1 MKKQSTRIIAVCRA
15 TAKRNGKQEELKVK
29 NMKNI
34 GVGIIGLLVALLLLS
49 MSMFIVDQREFA
61 LVFRLGEIVSVK
73 KEPGLYF
80 KVPLVDDL
88 KRFEKRIVTL
98 DWEQPAEIV
107 TSENKTMTVDSFV
120 KWRIIDPEKYYVSVK
135 DGGEAAAED
144 RLSQVVNS
152 GLRDEF
158 GKRTVRDVIAG
169 ERGAIMRSVK
179 VSADKEARQIG
190 IQVVDVRLKRVDYS
204 EDISKSV
211 YDRMIAE
218 RKRIANQLRSEG
230 SAASEKIRADADKQR
245 EVIIAEAFRDAQK
258 MKGEGDA
265 KAAEIYSSAYGKN
278 PEFYAFYR
286 SQEAYKN
293 SFKSK
298 SDVMVLDP
306 SSEFFKYM
314 RGSGK

>member
-1 MKKQSTRIIAVCRA
+1 
-15 TAKRNGKQEELKVK
+15 
-29 NMKNI
+29 MKNI
-34 GVGIIGLLVALLLLS
+34 ATVLIGLFVLLVLASISLYT
-49 MSMFIVDQREFA
+49 VDQREYA
-61 LVFRLGEIVSVK
+61 LVFRLGEIVAVK
-73 KEPGLYF
+73 KEPGLYL

-88 KRFEKRIVTL
+88 KYFEKRIVTL

-120 KWRIIDPEKYYVSVK
+120 KWRIIDPVKYYVSVK
-135 DGGEAAAED
+135 EGGEAAAED
-144 RLSQVVNS
+144 RLSQVVNA

-169 ERGAIMRSVK
+169 ERGTIMETMRIR
-179 VSADKEARQIG
+179 ADKEARQIG

-211 YDRMIAE
+211 FDRMIAE

-230 SAASEKIRADADKQR
+230 AAASEKIRADADKQR

-258 MKGEGDA
+258 VKGEGDA
-265 KAAEIYSSAYGKN
+265 KAAEIYSNAYSKN

-293 SFKSK
+293 SFKNK
-298 SDVMVLDP
+298 SDVLVLDP
-306 SSEFFKYM
+306 SSDFFKYM
-314 RGSGK
+314 RGSGGK

>member
-1 MKKQSTRIIAVCRA
+1 
-15 TAKRNGKQEELKVK
+15 
-29 NMKNI
+29 MKNI
-34 GVGIIGLLVALLLLS
+34 ATVLIGLFVVLVLAS
-49 MSMFIVDQREFA
+49 MTLYTVDQREYA

-73 KEPGLYF
+73 KEPGLYV

-88 KRFEKRIVTL
+88 KFFEKRIVTL

-120 KWRIIDPEKYYVSVK
+120 KWRIIDPVKYYVSVK
-135 DGGEAAAED
+135 EGGEAAAED
-144 RLSQVVNS
+144 RLSQVVNA

-169 ERGAIMRSVK
+169 ERGAIMETMRIR
-179 VSADKEARQIG
+179 ADKEARQIG

-204 EDISKSV
+204 DDISKSV
-211 YDRMIAE
+211 FDRMIAE

-258 MKGEGDA
+258 VKGEGDA
-265 KAAEIYSSAYGKN
+265 KAAEIYSSAYGRN

-293 SFKSK
+293 SFKNK
-298 SDVMVLDP
+298 SDVLVLDP
-306 SSEFFKYM
+306 SSDFFKYM
-314 RGSGK
+314 RGAGGK

>member
-1 MKKQSTRIIAVCRA
+1 
-15 TAKRNGKQEELKVK
+15 
-29 NMKNI
+29 MKNI
-34 GVGIIGLLVALLLLS
+34 GIVLLGLLLALVLLT
-49 MSMFIVDQREFA
+49 MSAFTVDQRQYA
-61 LVFRLGEIVSVK
+61 LVFRLGEIVAVK

-80 KVPLVDDL
+80 KMPLVDDVEY
-88 KRFEKRIVTL
+88 FESRIVTL

-107 TSENKTMTVDSFV
+107 TSEKKTMTVDSFV
-120 KWRIIDPEKYYVSVK
+120 KWRIIDPAKYYVSVK
-135 DGGEAAAED
+135 EGGEAAAED
-144 RLSQVVNS
+144 RLSQVVNA

-158 GKRTVRDVIAG
+158 GKRTVHDVISG
-169 ERGAIMRSVK
+169 ERGTIMHNMKIR
-179 VSADKEARQIG
+179 ADKEARQIG

-204 EDISKSV
+204 DEISKSV
-211 YDRMIAE
+211 YDRMISE

-245 EVIIAEAFRDAQK
+245 EVIIAESFRDAQK
-258 MKGEGDA
+258 AKGEGDA

-306 SSEFFKYM
+306 SSDFFKYM
-314 RGSGK
+314 RGSGGKK

>member
-1 MKKQSTRIIAVCRA
+1 
-15 TAKRNGKQEELKVK
+15 
-29 NMKNI
+29 MKNI
-34 GVGIIGLLVALLLLS
+34 GVGLIGFVVVLLVLALSL
-49 MSMFIVDQREFA
+49 FTVDQREYA
-61 LVFRLGEIVSVK
+61 LVFRLGEIVAVK
-73 KEPGLYF
+73 KEPGLYL
-80 KVPLVDDL
+80 KVPLIDDL
-88 KRFEKRIVTL
+88 KFFEKRIVTL

-120 KWRIIDPEKYYVSVK
+120 KWRIIDPAKYYVSVK
-135 DGGEAAAED
+135 EGGEAAAED

-158 GKRTVRDVIAG
+158 GKRTVREVIAG
-169 ERGAIMRSVK
+169 ERSAIMQSMKIR
-179 VSADKEARQIG
+179 ADIEARQIG

-211 YDRMIAE
+211 YDRMISE
-218 RKRIANQLRSEG
+218 RERIAKQKRSEG
-230 SAASEKIRADADKQR
+230 VEESEKIRADADKQR
-245 EVIIAEAFRDAQK
+245 EVILANAFRDAQK
-258 MKGEGDA
+258 IKGEGDA
-265 KAAEIYSSAYGKN
+265 KAAEIYSNAYSKN

-314 RGSGK
+314 RGSGGK

>member
-1 MKKQSTRIIAVCRA
+1 
-15 TAKRNGKQEELKVK
+15 
-29 NMKNI
+29 MKNI
-34 GVGIIGLLVALLLLS
+34 GIYLVGLFALLVILT
-49 MSMFIVDQREFA
+49 MSFFTVDQREYA
-61 LVFRLGEIVSVK
+61 LVFRLGEIVSVHK
-73 KEPGLYF
+73 DPGLFF
-80 KVPLVDDL
+80 KVPLLDDL
-88 KRFEKRIVTL
+88 KYFDKRILTL
-98 DWEQPAEIV
+98 DYEQPAEII

-120 KWRIIDPEKYYVSVK
+120 KWRIIDPSKYYVSVK
-135 DGGEAAAED
+135 EGGERAAED
-144 RLSQVVNS
+144 RLAQVVNA

-158 GKRTVRDVIAG
+158 GKRTVHDVISG
-169 ERGAIMRSVK
+169 ERRAIMDNMRAR
-179 VSADKEARQIG
+179 ADKEARQIG

-230 SAASEKIRADADKQR
+230 AAASEKIRADADKQR
-245 EVIIAEAFRDAQK
+245 EVIIAEAFGNAQK

-265 KAAEIYSSAYGKN
+265 KAAEIYSNAYSKN

-306 SSEFFKYM
+306 KSDFFKYM
-314 RGSGK
+314 RSAGGGK

>member
-1 MKKQSTRIIAVCRA
+1 
-15 TAKRNGKQEELKVK
+15 
-29 NMKNI
+29 MKNI
-34 GVGIIGLLVALLLLS
+34 GTLLLGLFVVIVIAA
-49 MSMFIVDQREFA
+49 MSCFTVDQRQFA
-61 LVFRLGEIVSVK
+61 LVIRLGEIVAEI

-80 KVPLVDDL
+80 KLPLIDDVKL
-88 KRFEKRIVTL
+88 FEKRIVTL

-107 TSENKTMTVDSFV
+107 TSEKKTMTVDSFV
-120 KWRIIDPEKYYVSVK
+120 KWRIVDPRKYFVSVK
-135 DGGEAAAED
+135 EGGEAAAED
-144 RLSQVVNS
+144 RLSQVVNA

-169 ERGAIMRSVK
+169 ERGAIMQNMKIR
-179 VSADKEARQIG
+179 ADLEARQIG
-190 IQVVDVRLKRVDYS
+190 IEVVDVRLKRVDYS
-204 EDISKSV
+204 EEISKSV
-211 YDRMIAE
+211 FDRMISE

-245 EVIIAEAFRDAQK
+245 EVIIAEAFKEAQK
-258 MKGEGDA
+258 IKGDGDA
-265 KAAEIYSSAYGKN
+265 LAAEIYSNAYGKN

-306 SSEFFKYM
+306 KSDFFKYM
-314 RGSGK
+314 RSAGSHK

>member
-1 MKKQSTRIIAVCRA
+1 
-15 TAKRNGKQEELKVK
+15 
-29 NMKNI
+29 MKNI
-34 GVGIIGLLVALLLLS
+34 ATVLIGLFVVLVLAS
-49 MSMFIVDQREFA
+49 MSLYTVDQREYA

-73 KEPGLYF
+73 KEPGLYL

-88 KRFEKRIVTL
+88 KYFEKRIVTL

-120 KWRIIDPEKYYVSVK
+120 KWRIIDPVKYYVSVK
-135 DGGEAAAED
+135 EGGEAAAED
-144 RLSQVVNS
+144 RLSQVVNA

-169 ERGAIMRSVK
+169 ERGAIMETMRIR
-179 VSADKEARQIG
+179 ADKEARQIG

-211 YDRMIAE
+211 FDRMIAE

-258 MKGEGDA
+258 VKGEGDA
-265 KAAEIYSSAYGKN
+265 KAAEIYSNAYSKN

-293 SFKSK
+293 SFKNK
-298 SDVMVLDP
+298 SDVLVLDP
-306 SSEFFKYM
+306 SSDFFKYM
-314 RGSGK
+314 RSAGGK

>member
-1 MKKQSTRIIAVCRA
+1 
-15 TAKRNGKQEELKVK
+15 
-29 NMKNI
+29 MKNI
-34 GVGIIGLLVALLLLS
+34 VTVLIGLFVLLVIAS
-49 MSMFIVDQREFA
+49 MSLYTVDQREYA
-61 LVFRLGEIVSVK
+61 LVFRLGEIVAVK
-73 KEPGLYF
+73 KEPGLYL

-88 KRFEKRIVTL
+88 KYFEKRIVTL

-120 KWRIIDPEKYYVSVK
+120 KWRIIDPVKYYVSVK
-135 DGGEAAAED
+135 EGGEAAAED
-144 RLSQVVNS
+144 RLSQVVNA

-169 ERGAIMRSVK
+169 ERGAIMETMRVR
-179 VSADKEARQIG
+179 ADKEARQIG

-211 YDRMIAE
+211 FDRMIAE

-258 MKGEGDA
+258 VKGEGDA
-265 KAAEIYSSAYGKN
+265 KAAEIYSNAYGKN

-293 SFKSK
+293 SFKNK
-298 SDVMVLDP
+298 SDVLVLDP
-306 SSEFFKYM
+306 SSDFFKYM
-314 RGSGK
+314 RGAGCK

>member
-1 MKKQSTRIIAVCRA
+1 
-15 TAKRNGKQEELKVK
+15 
-29 NMKNI
+29 MKNI
-34 GVGIIGLLVALLLLS
+34 GTVLLGILIALVVLS
-49 MSMFIVDQREFA
+49 MSLFTVNQTEFA

-73 KEPGLYF
+73 KDPGLYF
-80 KVPLVDDL
+80 KMPLLDDI
-88 KRFEKRIVTL
+88 KFFEKRIVTL

-120 KWRIIDPEKYYVSVK
+120 KWRIVDPVKYYVSVK
-135 DGGEAAAED
+135 EGGEVAAED

-158 GKRTVRDVIAG
+158 GKRTVREVIAG
-169 ERGAIMRSVK
+169 ERGAIMK
-179 VSADKEARQIG
+179 NMKISADKEARQIG
-190 IQVVDVRLKRVDYS
+190 IEVVDVRLKRVDYS
-204 EDISKSV
+204 EEISKSV
-211 YDRMIAE
+211 FDRMIAE

-230 SAASEKIRADADKQR
+230 SAASEKIRADAEKQR
-245 EVIIAEAFRDAQK
+245 EVIIAEAYSKAQK

-265 KAAEIYSSAYGKN
+265 KASEIYSNAYGKN

-314 RGSGK
+314 RSAK

>member
-1 MKKQSTRIIAVCRA
+1 
-15 TAKRNGKQEELKVK
+15 
-29 NMKNI
+29 MKNI
-34 GVGIIGLLVALLLLS
+34 GTFLFALVVGLIIFS
-49 MSMFIVDQREFA
+49 MTAFTVDQRKFA
-61 LVFRLGEIVSVK
+61 LVFRLGEIVAEIK
-73 KEPGLYF
+73 QPGLYF
-80 KVPLVDDL
+80 KLPLIDDV
-88 KRFEKRIVTL
+88 KFFEKRIVTL

-107 TSENKTMTVDSFV
+107 TSEKKTMTVDSFV
-120 KWRIIDPEKYYVSVK
+120 KWRIIDPRKYYVSVK
-135 DGGEAAAED
+135 EGGEAAAED
-144 RLSQVVNS
+144 RLAQVVNA

-169 ERGAIMRSVK
+169 ERGAIMTNMKIR
-179 VSADKEARQIG
+179 ADKEARQIG
-190 IQVVDVRLKRVDYS
+190 IEVVDVRLKRVDYS
-204 EDISKSV
+204 EEISKSV
-211 YDRMIAE
+211 FDRMISE

-258 MKGEGDA
+258 IKGEGDA

-306 SSEFFKYM
+306 NSDFFKYM
-314 RGSGK
+314 RGATGKK

>member
-1 MKKQSTRIIAVCRA
+1 
-15 TAKRNGKQEELKVK
+15 
-29 NMKNI
+29 MKNI
-34 GVGIIGLLVALLLLS
+34 GIGLIGFVVVLLVLALSL
-49 MSMFIVDQREFA
+49 FTVDQREYA
-61 LVFRLGEIVSVK
+61 LVFRLGEIVAVK
-73 KEPGLYF
+73 KEPGLYL
-80 KVPLVDDL
+80 KVPLIDDL
-88 KRFEKRIVTL
+88 KFFEKRIVTL

-120 KWRIIDPEKYYVSVK
+120 KWRIIDPAKYYVSVK
-135 DGGEAAAED
+135 EGGEAAAED

-158 GKRTVRDVIAG
+158 GKRTVREVIAG
-169 ERGAIMRSVK
+169 ERSAIMQSMKIR
-179 VSADKEARQIG
+179 ADIEARQIG

-211 YDRMIAE
+211 YDRMISE
-218 RKRIANQLRSEG
+218 RERIAKQKRSEG
-230 SAASEKIRADADKQR
+230 VEESEKIRADADKQR
-245 EVIIAEAFRDAQK
+245 EVILANAFRDAQK
-258 MKGEGDA
+258 IKGEGDA
-265 KAAEIYSSAYGKN
+265 KAAEIYSNAYSKN

-314 RGSGK
+314 RGSGGK

>member
-1 MKKQSTRIIAVCRA
+1 
-15 TAKRNGKQEELKVK
+15 
-29 NMKNI
+29 MKNI
-34 GVGIIGLLVALLLLS
+34 GTFLIGLFAALVILS
-49 MSMFIVDQREFA
+49 MSFFTVDQREYA

-88 KRFEKRIVTL
+88 KKFDKRIITL
-98 DWEQPAEIV
+98 DWEEPAKFN
-107 TSENKTMTVDSFV
+107 TSENKYMMVDSFV
-120 KWRIIDPEKYYVSVK
+120 KWRIIDPAKYYVSIK
-135 DGGEAAAED
+135 EGGEAAAED
-144 RLSQVVNS
+144 RLSKVVNA
-152 GLRDEF
+152 GFRAEF
-158 GKRTVRDVIAG
+158 GKRTVHDVIAG
-169 ERGAIMRSVK
+169 ERTAIMDNLRK
-179 VSADKEARQIG
+179 RADAEARQIG
-190 IQVVDVRLKRVDYS
+190 IEVVDVRLKRVDYS
-204 EDISKSV
+204 EEISKSV
-211 YDRMIAE
+211 FDRMIAE

-265 KAAEIYSSAYGKN
+265 KAAEIYSNAYGKN

-306 SSEFFKYM
+306 KSDFFKYM
-314 RGSGK
+314 RSAGGK

>member
-1 MKKQSTRIIAVCRA
+1 
-15 TAKRNGKQEELKVK
+15 
-29 NMKNI
+29 MKNI
-34 GVGIIGLLVALLLLS
+34 GIVLLGLLLALVLLT
-49 MSMFIVDQREFA
+49 MSAFTVDQRQYA
-61 LVFRLGEIVSVK
+61 LVFRLGEIVAVK

-80 KVPLVDDL
+80 KMPLVDDVEY
-88 KRFEKRIVTL
+88 FESRIVTL

-107 TSENKTMTVDSFV
+107 TSEKKTMTVDSFV
-120 KWRIIDPEKYYVSVK
+120 KWRIIDPAKYYVSVK
-135 DGGEAAAED
+135 EGGEAAAED
-144 RLSQVVNS
+144 RLSQVVNA

-158 GKRTVRDVIAG
+158 GKRTVHDVISG
-169 ERGAIMRSVK
+169 ERGTIMHNMKIR
-179 VSADKEARQIG
+179 ADKEARQIG

-204 EDISKSV
+204 DEISKSV
-211 YDRMIAE
+211 YDRMISE

-258 MKGEGDA
+258 AKGEGDA

-306 SSEFFKYM
+306 SSDFFKYM
-314 RGSGK
+314 RGSGGKK

>member
-1 MKKQSTRIIAVCRA
+1 MKS
-15 TAKRNGKQEELKVK
+15 
-29 NMKNI
+29 I
-34 GVGIIGLLVALLLLS
+34 GFGIIGFFVALLLLT
-49 MSMFIVDQREFA
+49 MSLFIVDQREYA
-61 LVFRLGEIVSVK
+61 LVFRLGELVSIK

-88 KRFEKRIVTL
+88 KFFEKRIVTL
-98 DWEQPAEIV
+98 DWEQPAEII
-107 TSENKTMTVDSFV
+107 TKENKTMTVDSFV
-120 KWRIIDPEKYYVSVK
+120 KWRIIDPAKYYVSVK
-135 DGGEAAAED
+135 EGGERAAED
-144 RLSQVVNS
+144 RLSQVVNA

-158 GKRTVRDVIAG
+158 GKRTVREVIAG
-169 ERGAIMRSVK
+169 ERSVIMQNMQIR
-179 VSADKEARQIG
+179 ADKEARQIG

-258 MKGEGDA
+258 IKGEGDA
-265 KAAEIYSSAYGKN
+265 KAAEIYSKRYSKN

-293 SFKSK
+293 SFKNK

-314 RGSGK
+314 RGTGK